1 MQNRDGSMVSEN
13 RDGDGGV
20 DHEALSEF
28 LRRTENGKP
37 GGVATETVSTAAAA
51 APRPAGVPK
60 APSNIQE
67 TGLSTSFLLELMLK
81 VFHYVETPTAEH
93 LARVMCVPNKIVND
107 LLDVLKSDRAV
118 EIIGG
123 GTYGVS
129 TAYKFRLTEKGE
141 ARADQALERCRYAGA
156 APVTLNQYERVIGT
170 SDTERWRP
178 TMPVIREAFKELVLD
193 ENTIDFL
200 ERSLHSG
207 RTLMLYGPSGN
218 GKTHVL
224 TEFVRHL
231 DGEVLM
237 PTSLY
242 AYGQIIRLFDP
253 MVHERVETEA
263 RLEGAAG
270 EESWDRR
277 WIRVK
282 RPGLIVGGE
291 FTEESLELGYDPI
304 TRFYQAPKHLK
315 AQGGVLV
322 VDDFGR
328 QKVAPADML
337 NRWIMALER
346 GRDNL
351 LLRTGESI
359 EVPFHITILF
369 STNLNPTDLADSA
382 YLRRVPYK
390 SYMPPAGPERFADI
404 LQGVV
409 EKRGMQV
416 EREAIL
422 KVARFLDDVTGNDL
436 SGSLARDLVTIVC
449 DNAEHET
456 REVTFDVPSFELAY
470 RQFTGIPDGAPLAP
484 LSQATAR

>member
-1 MQNRDGSMVSEN
+1 MVTEN
-13 RDGDGGV
+13 RDEAEETAMDGNV
-20 DHEALSEF
+20 LSAF
-28 LRRTENGKP
+28 LKKHENGNGASNAP
-37 GGVATETVSTAAAA
+37 ANGGARTAI
-51 APRPAGVPK
+51 PK
-60 APSNIQE
+60 APGTIQE

-107 LLDVLKSDRAV
+107 LLDVLKTDRAC
-118 EIIGG
+118 EIVGG

-141 ARADQALERCRYAGA
+141 ARAEQALERCRYAGA
-156 APVTLNQYERVIGT
+156 APVTLEQYERVITGA
-170 SDTERWRP
+170 DAERWRP
-178 TMPVIREAFKELVLD
+178 TMPIIREAFKELVLD
-193 ENTIDFL
+193 HKTIDFL
-200 ERSLHSG
+200 ERALHSG

-224 TEFVRHL
+224 TEFIQHL
-231 DGEVLM
+231 DGEVLI

-242 AYGQIIRLFDP
+242 AYGQIIRMFDP
-253 MVHERVETEA
+253 MVHARVEAEPKLDSGDA
-263 RLEGAAG
+263 HSG
-270 EESWDRR
+270 EEGWDRR
-277 WIRVK
+277 WIRVR

-328 QKVAPADML
+328 QKVSPSDLL

-359 EVPFHITILF
+359 DVPFHITLLF
-369 STNLNPTDLADSA
+369 STNLNPADLTDSA

-390 SYMPPAGPERFADI
+390 SYMPPATPERFADI
-404 LQGVV
+404 LRVVV

-416 EREAIL
+416 QETAIL
-422 KVARFLDDVTGNDL
+422 EVAGFLDKVTGNDL

-449 DNAEHET
+449 DNAEHEG
-456 REVTFDVPSFELAY
+456 RDVSFDVPSFELAY
-470 RQFTGIPDGAPLAP
+470 RQFTGIPDGEPLAP
-484 LSQATAR
+484 LSRATER

>member
-1 MQNRDGSMVSEN
+1 MVSED
-13 RDGDGGV
+13 RDNAGEVAV
-20 DHEALSEF
+20 DPEAISAF
-28 LRRTENGKP
+28 LKRHENGN
-37 GGVATETVSTAAAA
+37 GNGIG
-51 APRPAGVPK
+51 PAGTTARASAPK
-60 APSNIQE
+60 APGTIQE

-107 LLDVLKSDRAV
+107 LLDVLKGDKAV
-118 EIIGG
+118 EIVGG

-141 ARADQALERCRYAGA
+141 ARAEQALERCRYAGA
-156 APVTLNQYERVIGT
+156 APVTLEQYERVIGGT
-170 SDTERWRP
+170 DAERWRP
-178 TMPVIREAFKELVLD
+178 TLPVIREAFSELVLD
-193 ENTIDFL
+193 DRTIDFL
-200 ERSLHSG
+200 ERALHSG

-224 TEFVRHL
+224 TEFIRHL

-253 MVHERVETEA
+253 MVHERLDTVPKPDN
-263 RLEGAAG
+263 GATLHAD
-270 EESWDRR
+270 ESWDRR
-277 WIRVK
+277 WIRVR

-328 QKVAPADML
+328 QKVAPTDML

-359 EVPFHITILF
+359 DVPFHITILF
-369 STNLNPTDLADSA
+369 STNLNPADLADSA

-390 SYMPPAGPERFADI
+390 SYMPPADSNRFADI
-404 LQGVV
+404 LRGVV

-416 EREAIL
+416 QQDAIL
-422 KVARFLDDVTGNDL
+422 AVAKFLDEVTGNDL

-449 DNAEHET
+449 DNAEHEG
-456 REVTFDVPSFELAY
+456 RDVTFDVPSFELAY
-470 RQFTGIPDGAPLAP
+470 RQFTGIPDGEPLAP
-484 LSQATAR
+484 LSQATSR

>member
-1 MQNRDGSMVSEN
+1 MVTEN
-13 RDGDGGV
+13 RDGAEESVVDG
-20 DHEALSEF
+20 DILSAF
-28 LRRTENGKP
+28 LRKHENG
-37 GGVATETVSTAAAA
+37 SA
-51 APRPAGVPK
+51 APSIAATNAGGRTAIPK
-60 APSNIQE
+60 APGTLQE
-67 TGLSTSFLLELMLK
+67 TGLSTSLLMELMLK

-93 LARVMCVPNKIVND
+93 LARVMCLPNKIVND
-107 LLDVLKSDRAV
+107 LLDVLKGDKAV
-118 EIIGG
+118 EIVGG

-156 APVTLNQYERVIGT
+156 APVTLEQYERVIGRT
-170 SDTERWRP
+170 DTERWRP
-178 TMPVIREAFKELVLD
+178 TIPIIHEAFKELVLD
-193 ENTIDFL
+193 DKTIDFL
-200 ERSLHSG
+200 ERALHSG

-231 DGEVLM
+231 DGEVLI

-242 AYGQIIRLFDP
+242 AYGQIIRMFDP
-253 MVHERVETEA
+253 MVHQRVEMEPKSDNGNGHHGDEA
-263 RLEGAAG
+263 
-270 EESWDRR
+270 WDRR
-277 WIRVK
+277 WIRIR

-369 STNLNPTDLADSA
+369 STNLNPSDLADSA

-390 SYMPPAGPERFADI
+390 SYMPPAGPQRFADI
-404 LQGVV
+404 LGVVV
-409 EKRGMQV
+409 EKQGMQATAADV
-416 EREAIL
+416 LA
-422 KVARFLDDVTGNDL
+422 VAKFLDDATGHDL
-436 SGSLARDLVTIVC
+436 SGSLARDLVTIVI
-449 DNAEHET
+449 DNAEHEG
-456 REVTFDVPSFELAY
+456 RDVSFDVPSFELAY
-470 RQFTGIPDGAPLAP
+470 RQFTGIPDGEPLAP
-484 LSQATAR
+484 LAQATAR

>member
-1 MQNRDGSMVSEN
+1 MTQEIDDGSDPQLDNVILTAFMKKDEPAK
-13 RDGDGGV
+13 
-20 DHEALSEF
+20 EAG
-28 LRRTENGKP
+28 NGKDP
-37 GGVATETVSTAAAA
+37 RGRIPR
-51 APRPAGVPK
+51 APTTL
-60 APSNIQE
+60 QD

-93 LARVMCVPNKIVND
+93 LARVMCLPNRLVSE
-107 LLDVLKSDRAV
+107 LLDVLKGDRAC

-129 TAYKFRLTEKGE
+129 SAYKFRLTEKGE

-156 APVTLNQYERVIGT
+156 APVTLEQYERIVGGA
-170 SDTERWRP
+170 DAEHWRP
-178 TMPVIREAFKELVLD
+178 TMPVIQEAFKELVLD
-193 ENTIDFL
+193 DKTIDFL
-200 ERSLHSG
+200 ERALHSG
-207 RTLMLYGPSGN
+207 RSLMLYGPSGN

-231 DGEVLM
+231 DGEVLI

-242 AYGQIIRLFDP
+242 AYGQTIRMFDP
-253 MVHERVETEA
+253 MVHQRAEA
-263 RLEGAAG
+263 EPRPDNGDIYVG
-270 EESWDRR
+270 EEGFDRR
-277 WIRVK
+277 WVRIR

-291 FTEESLELGYDPI
+291 LSEESLELGYDPI

-328 QKVAPADML
+328 QKVAPAELL

-359 EVPFHITILF
+359 DLPFRITLLF
-369 STNLNPTDLADSA
+369 STNLNPSDLADSA

-390 SYMPPAGPERFADI
+390 AFMPPATPERFAGI
-404 LQGVV
+404 LRRVVDNQGMDVPA
-409 EKRGMQV
+409 Q
-416 EREAIL
+416 AIL
-422 KVARFLDDVTGNDL
+422 DVAHFLDRATGGDL
-436 SGSLARDLVTIVC
+436 SGSLARDLITIVA
-449 DNAEHET
+449 DNAKHEG
-456 REVTFDVPSFELAY
+456 REISFDVPSFELAY
-470 RQFTGIPDGAPLAP
+470 RQFTGIPDGEPLTPQAPAP
-484 LSQATAR
+484 VR

>member
-1 MQNRDGSMVSEN
+1 MVTEN
-13 RDGDGGV
+13 RDDTA
-20 DHEALSEF
+20 DIPIDAAELSVF
-28 LRRTENGKP
+28 LRKQDAHTNGGSNGADNGTGPRLSMPRAP
-37 GGVATETVSTAAAA
+37 GT
-51 APRPAGVPK
+51 
-60 APSNIQE
+60 IQE

-107 LLDVLKSDRAV
+107 LLDVLKTDRSC
-118 EIIGG
+118 EIVGG

-156 APVTLNQYERVIGT
+156 APVTLEQYERVIGVT
-170 SDTERWRP
+170 EAERWRP
-178 TMPVIREAFKELVLD
+178 TMPIIREAFGELVLD
-193 ENTIDFL
+193 GKTIDFL
-200 ERSLHSG
+200 ERALHSG

-224 TEFVRHL
+224 TEFIRHL
-231 DGEVLM
+231 DGEVLI

-242 AYGQIIRLFDP
+242 AYGQIIRIFDP
-253 MVHERVETEA
+253 MVHVRVEEEPKPGSGDA
-263 RLEGAAG
+263 HAG
-270 EESWDRR
+270 EEGWDRR
-277 WIRVK
+277 WIRIH

-304 TRFYQAPKHLK
+304 TRFYQAPRHLK

-359 EVPFHITILF
+359 DVPFHITILF
-369 STNLNPTDLADSA
+369 STNLNPADLADSA

-390 SYMPPAGPERFADI
+390 CYMPPAGPERFADI
-404 LQGVV
+404 LRVLV
-409 EKRGMQV
+409 EKRGLQV
-416 EREAIL
+416 GDEAIL
-422 KVARFLDDVTGNDL
+422 SVAKFLDSATGNDL

-449 DNAEHET
+449 DNAEHEG
-456 REVTFDVPSFELAY
+456 RDVSFDVPAFELAY
-470 RQFTGIPDGAPLAP
+470 RQFTGIPDGEPLAP
-484 LSQATAR
+484 LAQATAR

>member
-1 MQNRDGSMVSEN
+1 MVTEN
-13 RDGDGGV
+13 RDEAEESALDGNV
-20 DHEALSEF
+20 LSAF
-28 LRRTENGKP
+28 LRKHDSNNGDDN
-37 GGVATETVSTAAAA
+37 TAANGG
-51 APRPAGVPK
+51 PRTSIPK
-60 APSNIQE
+60 APGTIQE

-107 LLDVLKSDRAV
+107 LLDVLKTDKAC
-118 EIIGG
+118 EIVGG

-156 APVTLNQYERVIGT
+156 APVTLEQYERVVGFT
-170 SDTERWRP
+170 DAERWRP
-178 TMPVIREAFKELVLD
+178 TMPVIREAFRELVLD
-193 ENTIDFL
+193 DKTIDFL

-224 TEFVRHL
+224 TEFIQHL
-231 DGEVLM
+231 DGEVLI

-242 AYGQIIRLFDP
+242 AYGQIIRIFDP
-253 MVHERVETEA
+253 MVHNRVDAEPKTDNGNGRPAED
-263 RLEGAAG
+263 GP
-270 EESWDRR
+270 DRR
-277 WIRVK
+277 WIRIR

-328 QKVAPADML
+328 QKVSPAAML

-359 EVPFHITILF
+359 DVPFSITILF
-369 STNLNPTDLADSA
+369 STNLNPSDLADSA

-390 SYMPPAGPERFADI
+390 SYMPPAGPERFAEI
-404 LQGVV
+404 LRVVV

-416 EREAIL
+416 EEQAIL
-422 KVARFLDDVTGNDL
+422 AVARFLDDATGNDL
-436 SGSLARDLVTIVC
+436 SGSLARDLVTIVV
-449 DNAEHET
+449 DNAEHEE
-456 REVTFDVPSFELAY
+456 RPVTFDVPAFELAY
-470 RQFTGIPDGAPLAP
+470 RQFTGIPDGEPLAP
-484 LSQATAR
+484 LAQATDRLPG